1 MAKAKSPSV
10 QQLLKE
16 KEERERLKAAK
27 KSEEERILSFG
38 FKNVPK
44 ASVVSNAAVN
54 GNSQKLE
61 QGENGAEGNKND
73 DEEENDF
80 KQDKNEKNEK
90 VEKEK
95 VKMSNETR
103 RESGGGGGGGKQKSN
118 NTSNHARAE
127 EPLDNLYNLA
137 NSPTS
142 HRQLKVDPEPRKLCY
157 QFCFCFYQLITTRTF
172 PFKQVPPT
180 SLA

>member
-61 QGENGAEGNKND
+61 QGENGDEGNKND

-90 VEKEK
+90 VEKK
-95 VKMSNETR
+95 K
-103 RESGGGGGGGKQKSN
+103 
-118 NTSNHARAE
+118 
-127 EPLDNLYNLA
+127 
-137 NSPTS
+137 
-142 HRQLKVDPEPRKLCY
+142 
-157 QFCFCFYQLITTRTF
+157 
-172 PFKQVPPT
+172 
-180 SLA
+180 